1 VCYNCDKNGHFITHY
16 LYERKEEDKYKKK
29 KFDKGYKKDK
39 NMLRR
44 NLMVKLMSVKNGTQ
58 VMRVLNWKVM
68 TWQP

>member
-1 VCYNCDKNGHFITHY
+1 MVISLPNTYMREKKKTSI
-16 LYERKEEDKYKKK
+16 KKK

-44 NLMVKLMSVKNGTQ
+44 KLMVKLMSVKNGTQ